1 MLCKYCCVQNLLDA
15 QGPCSL
21 CFSLET
27 VKRPNEFGDGRL
39 FSGRDQL
46 GGGKALWHLSIR
58 RADSEFTGRPTEHP
72 QRRALFTANSPEVKG
87 WVHLKNEASVMICVT
102 QCWWK
107 VKQSFVA
114 LLVHHKTNFSR
125 LLFHSPRSFTVPR
138 VEHRVSIFRASR
150 DARLGEGQLV
160 ALHPGPHPGH
170 HHRHELPGRPSR
182 GGLRR
187 PPPVL
192 HLLLQRPVIA
202 LLHHP
207 GELQLRTVRRPQA
220 QGQTEPTALLHRGVR
235 GEETLKKKK
244 KGDGRDT
251 ATLRKKNLSLLSSFP
266 PVHFSVSLRPRRCSS
281 PDNADDKN
289 ATFELYWELFLL
301 GRRGTV
307 PCW

>member
-1 MLCKYCCVQNLLDA
+1 
-15 QGPCSL
+15 
-21 CFSLET
+21 
-27 VKRPNEFGDGRL
+27 
-39 FSGRDQL
+39 
-46 GGGKALWHLSIR
+46 
-58 RADSEFTGRPTEHP
+58 
-72 QRRALFTANSPEVKG
+72 
-87 WVHLKNEASVMICVT
+87 MICVT

-170 HHRHELPGRPSR
+170 HHHHELPGRPSR
-182 GGLRR
+182 SGLRR

-235 GEETLKKKK
+235 GEETQKKKK
-244 KGDGRDT
+244 KETGEIQPLCGKKTSRYFLHFLQFTLVSVYVLVGAALRTTRTTRMPLLNSTENCSCLEDVARSRVGSFFFFLWWNDQWERDWGVPRWIVPLRGRH
-251 ATLRKKNLSLLSSFP
+251 ASKNYYNLTHINYRSLL
-266 PVHFSVSLRPRRCSS
+266 HQKRSVYKCIIDL
-281 PDNADDKN
+281 
-289 ATFELYWELFLL
+289 
-301 GRRGTV
+301 
-307 PCW
+307 